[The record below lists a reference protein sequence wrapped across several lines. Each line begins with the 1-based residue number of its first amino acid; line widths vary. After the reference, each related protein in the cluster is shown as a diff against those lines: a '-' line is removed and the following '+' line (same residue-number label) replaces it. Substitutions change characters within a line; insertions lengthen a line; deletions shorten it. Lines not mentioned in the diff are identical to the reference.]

1 MMRHARV
8 VSLFALLG
16 VGLLSGGCASDRS
29 PPTGIT
35 AAMSTQSTTSGLLQ
49 CSKLPATSV
58 KQTIGSAGGTMW
70 IGPHVFVVPSGALAQ
85 PVTISAKTAGGTG
98 NALDFKPVG
107 LAFLKPAYVVLSYA
121 NCSTAGSSVSKQVAY
136 TTDSLTILYYV
147 PSSDNPSA
155 LQVTGQISH
164 FSNYAIAW

>member
-1 MMRHARV
+1 MVRHARV
-8 VSLFALLG
+8 VSVSVVLG

-35 AAMSTQSTTSGLLQ
+35 AATQSTPGGLLQ

-70 IGPHVFVVPSGALAQ
+70 IGPHAFVVPSGALAQ

-121 NCSTAGSSVSKQVAY
+121 NCSTAGSGGSKQVAY
-136 TTDSLTILYYV
+136 TTDSLAILYYV
-147 PSSDNPSA
+147 PSSDNASA
-155 LQVTGQISH
+155 LQVTGQIYH

>member
-1 MMRHARV
+1 MVRHARV
-8 VSLFALLG
+8 VSVSVVLG
-16 VGLLSGGCASDRS
+16 VGLLSGSCLSDRS
-29 PPTGIT
+29 PPTGIAAALLTQT
-35 AAMSTQSTTSGLLQ
+35 APSGLLQ
-49 CSKLPATSV
+49 CSKLPAASV

-70 IGPHVFVVPSGALAQ
+70 IGPHALVVPSGALAR

-121 NCSTAGSSVSKQVAY
+121 NCSTAGSSASKQVAY
-136 TTDSLTILYYV
+136 TTDSLAILYYV
-147 PSSDNPSA
+147 PSSDNASA
-155 LQVTGQISH
+155 LQVTGQIYH